1 MRTCLVIG
9 SLSCALAVLLGAF
22 AAHGLKA
29 VLDAHALETFRTGVD
44 YQFKHSLAL
53 LLVGICGWQGKDS
66 KSLTAA
72 GWAFVSGIVLFCGS
86 LYGLSLLN
94 WVWLGPVTPLGGL
107 SFILG
112 WGLMAAH
119 FLKMPRHPAP

>member
-1 MRTCLVIG
+1 M
-9 SLSCALAVLLGAF
+9 AVLLGAF

-29 VLDAHALETFRTGVD
+29 QLDAHSLETFRTGVD

-53 LLVGICGWQGKDS
+53 ILVGICGWQGKS
-66 KSLTAA
+66 SRPLTSA

-86 LYGLSLLN
+86 LYGLSLLK
-94 WVWLGPVTPLGGL
+94 WAWLGPVTPLGGL

-119 FLKMPRHPAP
+119 FLKMPQRPAL